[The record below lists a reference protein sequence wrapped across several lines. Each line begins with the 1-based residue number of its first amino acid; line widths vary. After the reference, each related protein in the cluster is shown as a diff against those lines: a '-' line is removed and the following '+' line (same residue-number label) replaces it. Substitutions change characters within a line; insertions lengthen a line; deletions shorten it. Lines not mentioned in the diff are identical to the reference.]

1 MHSHP
6 PPPPPAPPKG
16 TRFGPYTLEERVGLG
31 GMAEVFRASE
41 PRPVGE
47 PRTVVLKRML
57 PHIASEAGAAEMFR
71 EEARLGGLVRHDNV
85 VHVLGEGDTDGQP
98 YLVLEYVRGCDL
110 WRLGRWLTRE
120 GRTLEPALGMFVVY
134 ELLCGLQAVHEA
146 ADGDGRPLGIVHR
159 DVSPSNVLVS
169 VHGDVK
175 LGDFGIARA
184 RLRERFPQA
193 PSGERAKGKLGYLA
207 PEQVSGYAPDG
218 RGDVFSAG
226 VIAAEL
232 LMGRPLFT
240 GGSELAILLA
250 VRDAQVGP
258 FLEITGSLPRGLGEA
273 VEAALQR
280 DPDAR
285 PASAREFAAMLRPFT
300 ESGDAAAPMR
310 KEIGGLI
317 TRAMSAITPSTRPG
331 GAPSKTPSAGVQ
343 MLAALA
349 DERTPLRAAGEAPD
363 EAPATRDVPTLD
375 YQVRTTDGR
384 LLGPW
389 TFAQVVEALATGTL
403 GPLDKVSRSGGAF
416 RAVNDIVD
424 LSRHLPVSSLTPI
437 TRDAPEPQEPD
448 EATPLADGGFIRALA
463 RLVIR
468 EDTGLLL
475 CERGSS
481 RKEVYVQ
488 NGVPEFVQS
497 NLAGELLGEY
507 LVARGVISRGEL
519 DMALAV
525 MPRFEGRLGD
535 TLVALGLVEAV
546 HLFQHIAAQVQ
557 EKLLDLFLWT
567 TGTARFFRGVPPPPS
582 GFPLGLDAWRIVDE
596 GTRRRLA
603 QGLEDDRFR
612 TRMMDSLERAARI
625 PTEVATGELPPD
637 AKQLLRAVETPMA
650 LHEAVDLLGDATG
663 VDPNRPYRAII
674 LLLQLDAV
682 RWQNP
687 NASVP
692 AP

>member
-1 MHSHP
+1 M
-6 PPPPPAPPKG
+6 
-16 TRFGPYTLEERVGLG
+16 
-31 GMAEVFRASE
+31 
-41 PRPVGE
+41 GE
-47 PRTVVLKRML
+47 ARTVVLKRML
-57 PHIASEAGAAEMFR
+57 PHIAAEAGAANMFR
-71 EEARLGGLVRHDNV
+71 EEARLGALVHHDNV

-98 YLVLEYVRGCDL
+98 FLVLEYVRGCDL
-110 WRLGRWLTRE
+110 WRLSRWLTRE
-120 GRTLEPALGMFVVY
+120 GRTLESALAMFIVH
-134 ELLCGLQAVHEA
+134 ELLCGLSAVHEA
-146 ADGDGRPLGIVHR
+146 ADADGRPLGIVHR
-159 DVSPSNVLVS
+159 DVSPSNVLLS

-193 PSGERAKGKLGYLA
+193 PGGARAKGKLGYLA

-258 FLEITGSLPRGLGEA
+258 FLEIADSLPAGLGRA
-273 VEAALQR
+273 IEAALER
-280 DPDAR
+280 EPSAR
-285 PASAREFAAMLRPFT
+285 PASAGDFAAALGPFADT
-300 ESGDAAAPMR
+300 SEPAPMR
-310 KEIGGLI
+310 RQLGDLVLQ
-317 TRAMSAITPSTRPG
+317 AMSHASPTAPPGATPVRS
-331 GAPSKTPSAGVQ
+331 TPSAGLD
-343 MLAALA
+343 MIEALAA
-349 DERTPLRAAGEAPD
+349 EESTPVHAIQ

-389 TFAQVVEALATGTL
+389 TFAQLVEALATAGL

-416 RAVNDIVD
+416 RAVSDIAD
-424 LSRHLPVSSLTPI
+424 LLRHLPVSSLTPI
-437 TRDAPEPQEPD
+437 TREAPEPQEPD
-448 EATPLADGGFIRALA
+448 EATALTDGGFIRALA
-463 RLVIR
+463 RVVVR
-468 EDTGLLL
+468 NDTGLLL

-481 RKEVYVQ
+481 RKEVYVK
-488 NGVPEFVQS
+488 NGVPEFVTS

-507 LVARGVISRGEL
+507 LVTRGVISRGEL

-535 TLVALGLVEAV
+535 TLVALGLVEPV

-612 TRMMDSLERAARI
+612 TRMMDSLERAPRI
-625 PTEVATGELPPD
+625 PTEVATGNLPPD
-637 AKQLLRAVETPMA
+637 AHQLLAAVEDSLP

-674 LLLQLDAV
+674 LLLQLDAL
-682 RWQNP
+682 RWQN
-687 NASVP
+687 AEAATS